1 MAAIEFK
8 DVSVITDDPYESFR
22 DFNLSV
28 ASGAFFV
35 LTGLTSATEKKL
47 VQLLLGLKK
56 PATGQ
61 IFLDHFDIS
70 QEAQRRQAF
79 QKIGVMSQDI
89 LQERLTVQE
98 NIAAIGRFQKNYS
111 KVRQEYLLKKL
122 ALAEVRKQ
130 RADAVTSFQRQKLAL
145 ALALLHNPEILIIE
159 EPFEGLNDNE
169 IQQLIALFSAEAG
182 QQKTIFLLA
191 EKLVPP
197 LEAASEIAVI
207 HQGHLTVTS
216 SQADI
221 QKTFSTLAEFYDFY
235 TGGEVMR

>member
-8 DVSVITDDPYESFR
+8 DVSFIMDHSDESFS
-22 DFNLSV
+22 NLNFSV
-28 ASGAFFV
+28 APGNFFV
-35 LTGLTSATEKKL
+35 LTGLTSAAEKKF

-61 IFLDHFDIS
+61 IFLDHFDIN
-70 QEAQRRQAF
+70 QETQRRQAF

-98 NIAAIGRFQKNYS
+98 NITAIGRFQKNYS

-130 RADAVTSFQRQKLAL
+130 RVNALTSFQRQKLAF
-145 ALALLHNPEILIIE
+145 ALALLHNPDIIIVE
-159 EPFEGLNDNE
+159 EPFEGLKDNE
-169 IQQLIALFSAEAG
+169 IQQLIALFLTEAG
-182 QQKTIFLLA
+182 QKKTIFMLV
-191 EKLVPP
+191 EKLTPP
-197 LEAASEIAVI
+197 LEAASEIAI
-207 HQGHLTVTS
+207 AHQGRLAVSS

-221 QKTFSTLAEFYDFY
+221 HKTFSTLAEFYDFY
-235 TGGEVMR
+235 TGEEVK

>member
-8 DVSVITDDPYESFR
+8 DVSLITEQPDESFS

-28 ASGAFFV
+28 APGAFFV

-89 LQERLTVQE
+89 LQESLTVQE

-130 RADAVTSFQRQKLAL
+130 RVDAVTNFQRQKLAL
-145 ALALLHNPEILIIE
+145 ALALLHNPEILIVE

-197 LEAASEIAVI
+197 LEAASEITVI
-207 HQGHLTVTS
+207 HQGRLTVTS

-235 TGGEVMR
+235 TGEEVMR